1 MTTKR
6 DAAWQTREA
15 QGEATPPAPQFCCS
29 GAIHADTAHRT
40 QPHRPALCPPLP
52 CSLAPRGAGPTP
64 RGHPTFPHPPCENS
78 PFRCPMNRWPS
89 ASTVPE
95 TTWVTTGASHP
106 GGDISA
112 NARTT
117 RPPAEKVVPGG
128 TPRSPSNSSPTWG
141 AAEAGTRGP
150 ETQICAPL
158 PGPTPASQHGRLRKR
173 APWVLGGAQG
183 AGRGCGVRGGAEV
196 QVSPPDGQP
205 TAARTTLLAIATG
218 VSCMRLHSG
227 WDASSPALETSSS
240 GAVTAME
247 QRRRSPNEI
256 QPAGCCGP
264 SQAPGRLPFVRQ
276 RGGKD
281 LVPTLPSSL
290 LLSQAR
296 PPSWGPVT

>member
-183 AGRGCGVRGGAEV
+183 AGRGRGCGAGLRRAGRGRGAGESTGWSTNGCSHHPLGHRHWRQLHEAPFRLGRQQSRARNVIVRCGDGHGAA
-196 QVSPPDGQP
+196 SPE
-205 TAARTTLLAIATG
+205 
-218 VSCMRLHSG
+218 S
-227 WDASSPALETSSS
+227 
-240 GAVTAME
+240 
-247 QRRRSPNEI
+247 
-256 QPAGCCGP
+256 
-264 SQAPGRLPFVRQ
+264 
-276 RGGKD
+276 
-281 LVPTLPSSL
+281 
-290 LLSQAR
+290 
-296 PPSWGPVT
+296 